1 MSGCFCL
8 QCVHTQ
14 EVAVLEDLGQF
25 KNLLKP
31 GLNITLWPISQIAG
45 RLSLRIQ
52 QLDVVCETKTKDNV
66 FIQVAV
72 AVQFRVL
79 VEKAYDAF
87 YRLTDPKGQ
96 IQAYVFDVIRS
107 TVPKMELDEAFAS
120 KAEIASATL
129 EQLKDVM
136 NVSWY
141 LFQRYFMDSFHEK
154 HDSVFLPGN
163 TGSVYPNYVTS
174 SLTFRSL

>member
-1 MSGCFCL
+1 MDGCYCF
-8 QCVHTQ
+8 QCVRTQ
-14 EVAVLEDLGQF
+14 EVAILEDLGQF
-25 KNLLKP
+25 KNLLQP
-31 GLNITLWPISQIAG
+31 GLNITCWPLAQIAG

-52 QLDVVCETKTKDNV
+52 QLDVYCETKTKDNV

-79 VEKAYDAF
+79 LESAYDAF
-87 YRLTDPKGQ
+87 YRLSDPKGQ
-96 IQAYVFDVIRS
+96 IQAYVFDVVRS

-136 NVSWY
+136 KVSDCY
-141 LFQRYFMDSFHEK
+141 
-154 HDSVFLPGN
+154 
-163 TGSVYPNYVTS
+163 
-174 SLTFRSL
+174 